1 MGQWLIIE
9 FVPKQDSQVQKLL
22 SSRLDIF
29 DNYTIEGFEE
39 SFQRY
44 YHIQE
49 KSAVAESD
57 RILYLMKV
65 RG

>member
-49 KSAVAESD
+49 KSAVTESD